1 MTPTQEPTIMTS
13 SNSSGS
19 GTATQNDSSGL
30 ASITVSSRIPEF
42 WCDKP
47 RLWFVQTDAILGP
60 QKLSDE
66 SKYNLVIAK
75 LGKEVIQQVSDILL
89 KPPETKKFEALKSRL
104 LQVYEESEIRQFQK
118 LLSEMDLGDQKPS
131 QLLRKMRDLARDKI
145 PDETLSIMWQGHLPA
160 SVRAVLAVTD
170 VKNLENLAAIAD
182 KVMETARPQQISE
195 IRAGTSSSNDTALI
209 LAEIAKINLRIND
222 LESKKSIFRNRR
234 HSFRRARSRS
244 TSRRRNLS
252 RRTPDSADW
261 LCSYH
266 YRYRNRAKKCME
278 PCAWNKNNQGN

>member
-1 MTPTQEPTIMTS
+1 MTS
-13 SNSSGS
+13 ANSSG
-19 GTATQNDSSGL
+19 AAAQNDSSGL

-66 SKYNLVIAK
+66 AKYNLVVAK

-118 LLSEMDLGDQKPS
+118 LLSEMELGDQKPS
-131 QLLRKMRDLARDKI
+131 QLLRKMKELARDKI

-160 SVRAVLAVTD
+160 SVRAVLAATD
-170 VKNLENLAAIAD
+170 VKNVENLAAIAD
-182 KVMETARPQQISE
+182 KIIEREREISE
-195 IRAGTSSSNDTALI
+195 IRANTSSSNDTALI
-209 LAEIAKINLRIND
+209 LAEIAKLNLRINY
-222 LESKKSIFRNRR
+222 LETQKPIFRNRI
-234 HSFRRARSRS
+234 HNFRRARSRS
-244 TSRRRNLS
+244 TSRRRNMS

-261 LCSYH
+261 LCLYH
-266 YRYRNRAKKCME
+266 YRYRNRATKCME
-278 PCAWNKNNQGN
+278 PCAWKKINQEN

>member
-1 MTPTQEPTIMTS
+1 MTPTQERTIMTS
-13 SNSSGS
+13 SSSSSSGA
-19 GTATQNDSSGL
+19 TAQNDSSGL

-118 LLSEMDLGDQKPS
+118 LLSEMELGDQKPS

-145 PDETLSIMWQGHLPA
+145 PDDTLSIMWQGHLPA
-160 SVRAVLAVTD
+160 SVRAVLTVTD
-170 VKNLENLAAIAD
+170 VKNLDNLATIAD
-182 KVMETARPQQISE
+182 KVMETTRPQQISE
-195 IRAGTSSSNDTALI
+195 IRSSTTSSSDTALI
-209 LAEIAKINLRIND
+209 LAEIAKLNLRIND
-222 LESKKSIFRNRR
+222 IESKKSTFRNGR

-244 TSRRRNLS
+244 ASRRRNMS
-252 RRTPDSADW
+252 RRTPDDADW

-266 YRYRNRAKKCME
+266 YRYRHRAKKCIE
-278 PCAWNKNNQGN
+278 PCAWKNKQGN

>member
-1 MTPTQEPTIMTS
+1 MTS

-19 GTATQNDSSGL
+19 GAAMQNDSSGL

-66 SKYNLVIAK
+66 SKYNLVVAK

-118 LLSEMDLGDQKPS
+118 LLSEMELGDQKPS
-131 QLLRKMRDLARDKI
+131 QLLRKMKDLARDKI

-182 KVMETARPQQISE
+182 KVMETSRSQQISE
-195 IRAGTSSSNDTALI
+195 IRANTSSSNDTALI
-209 LAEIAKINLRIND
+209 LAEIAKLNLRIND
-222 LESKKSIFRNRR
+222 LESKKSTFRN
-234 HSFRRARSRS
+234 HIRRARSRS
-244 TSRRRNLS
+244 TSRQRNMRR
-252 RRTPDSADW
+252 RAPDSADW

-266 YRYRNRAKKCME
+266 YRYRNRAKKCIE